1 MYQAQ
6 HYAEG
11 ENGGNSKTAMVLSIA
26 VCVFIL
32 FALGILAW
40 ALPQPTYSE
49 QERRDLEQMPKFT
62 AESFFKGEYTAKI
75 ELSYADTFAFRDQFV
90 KAKSLIEEMR
100 GIQDGG
106 TLHGKLPSN
115 NGDGESEPSSKTE
128 TLPENNTSS
137 PELPDTNQS
146 GSSSENQ
153 SEASSSE
160 PEQPEEPDD
169 GEIGETIEGIFVYKG
184 MGFELFGGSKK
195 ASEYYASVINKYR
208 EALPSSVN
216 VYNMVVPKHAEFAL
230 PKKYKSLSNS
240 EKDAIDDI
248 YSRLEEGVT
257 AVDAYSVL
265 SEHSKEYIYFNT
277 DHHWTGLGA
286 YYAYTAFT
294 EAAGLPHYEY
304 SDYTKHTIENFL
316 GTLYSDTMDSK
327 MANNP
332 DSVEWCEFPVEN
344 QTWQYKKGDLENY
357 YSTTVMASYAKG
369 AYSYGVYLGGD
380 YPLTIVKTSGVD
392 NGRKCLI
399 IKESYGNALST
410 YIASAFDETYI
421 VDERYYDGN
430 IVDLITERG
439 ITDVLIINNISASN
453 TNYHIANIE
462 SLLTQKYSGTIKYP
476 F

>member
-1 MYQAQ
+1 
-6 HYAEG
+6 
-11 ENGGNSKTAMVLSIA
+11 
-26 VCVFIL
+26 
-32 FALGILAW
+32 
-40 ALPQPTYSE
+40 
-49 QERRDLEQMPKFT
+49 MPKFT

-115 NGDGESEPSSKTE
+115 NGDDNSEPSSKTE

-137 PELPDTNQS
+137 PELPDINQS

-240 EKDAIDDI
+240 EKDAIDNI
-248 YSRLEEGVT
+248 YSQLEEGVT

-316 GTLYSDTMDSK
+316 GTLYSDTLDSK

-380 YPLTIVKTSGVD
+380 FPLTIVKTSGVD

-410 YIASAFDETYI
+410 YIVSAFDETYI

-453 TNYHIANIE
+453 TNYLIANIE

>member
-1 MYQAQ
+1 MYQAK
-6 HYAEG
+6 HYAEN
-11 ENGGNSKTAMVLSIA
+11 ENGSSKIAMILSIA
-26 VCVFIL
+26 VCVAIL
-32 FALGILAW
+32 FVLGILAW

-49 QERRDLEQMPKFT
+49 QERRDLEQMPEFT
-62 AESFFKGEYTAKI
+62 VESFFAGEYTAKI

-90 KAKSLIEEMR
+90 KAKALIENAR
-100 GIQDGG
+100 GIHSEG
-106 TLHGKLPSN
+106 TLYGNVPNKN
-115 NGDGESEPSSKTE
+115 NDEDLESKPSSDTE
-128 TLPENNTSS
+128 TTPDNNSSVPETPTTSESSQSQSESSSTSS
-137 PELPDTNQS
+137 
-146 GSSSENQ
+146 
-153 SEASSSE
+153 
-160 PEQPEEPDD
+160 EEPDD
-169 GEIGETIEGIFVYKG
+169 GVEGEMVDGLFVYKG

-195 ASEYYASVINKYR
+195 ASAYYASVINKYR
-208 EALPSSVN
+208 EALPDSVN

-230 PKKYKSLSNS
+230 PKKYKNLANS

-248 YSRLEEGVT
+248 YSQLESGIT

-265 SEHSKEYIYFNT
+265 KEHSGEYIYFNT

-294 EAAGLPHYEY
+294 EAAGLTHYDY
-304 SDYTKHTIENFL
+304 SDYTKHTIEGFL
-316 GTLYSDTMDSK
+316 GTLYSSSNDPAMEK
-327 MANNP
+327 NP
-332 DSVEWCEFPVEN
+332 DYVEWCEFPVEN

-380 YPLTIVKTSGVD
+380 YPLTIVKTSGV
-392 NGRKCLI
+392 NSGRKCVI

-430 IVDLITERG
+430 IVDLINERG
-439 ITDVLIINNISASN
+439 ITDVLIINNVSASN

-462 SLLTQKYSGTIKYP
+462 SLLTQKYSGNIKYP

>member
-1 MYQAQ
+1 MYQAK
-6 HYAEG
+6 HYAENEKSSG
-11 ENGGNSKTAMVLSIA
+11 KIPMILSVA
-26 VCVFIL
+26 VCVIIL
-32 FALGILAW
+32 FTLGILAW

-49 QERRDLEQMPKFT
+49 QERRDLAQMPKFT
-62 AESFFKGEYTAKI
+62 VESFFKGEYTAKI

-90 KAKSLIEEMR
+90 KAKALIENAR
-100 GIQDGG
+100 GIHASG
-106 TLHGKLPSN
+106 TIYGTVPKKNDEDEESRPSY
-115 NGDGESEPSSKTE
+115 ETE
-128 TLPENNTSS
+128 TVPE
-137 PELPDTNQS
+137 
-146 GSSSENQ
+146 SSSSASENPSVSQ
-153 SEASSSE
+153 SSQSQAESSAASSS
-160 PEQPEEPDD
+160 EEPDD
-169 GEIGETIEGIFVYKG
+169 GAEGEMVDGLFVYKG

-195 ASEYYASVINKYR
+195 ASAYYASVINKYR
-208 EALPSSVN
+208 KALPDSVN
-216 VYNMVVPKHAEFAL
+216 IYNMVVPKHAEFAL
-230 PKKYKSLSNS
+230 PKKYRNLANS

-248 YSRLEEGVT
+248 YSQLESGVT

-265 SEHSKEYIYFNT
+265 KEHSGEYIYFNT

-294 EAAGLPHYEY
+294 EAAGLPHYDY
-304 SDYTKHTIENFL
+304 SDYTKHTIEGFL
-316 GTLYSDTMDSK
+316 GTLYSNCNDPAMEK
-327 MANNP
+327 NP
-332 DSVEWCEFPVEN
+332 DYVEWCEFPAEN

-380 YPLTIVKTSGVD
+380 FPLTIVKTSGVN

-430 IVDLITERG
+430 IVDLINERG
-439 ITDVLIINNISASN
+439 ITDVLIINNVSASN

-462 SLLTQKYSGTIKYP
+462 SLLTQKYSGKIKYP